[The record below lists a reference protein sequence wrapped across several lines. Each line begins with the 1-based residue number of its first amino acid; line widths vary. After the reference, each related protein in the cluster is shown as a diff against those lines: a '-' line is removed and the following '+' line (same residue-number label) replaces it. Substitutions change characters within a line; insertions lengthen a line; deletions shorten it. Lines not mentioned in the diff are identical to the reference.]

1 MFHSLLTN
9 TSGRGYPAYD
19 PQVDPWQ
26 PHANKVNRPMADDG
40 PLYSKDDPNLTC
52 NKVGTNTPAEMTA
65 DAAPGSEMIVK
76 WNRWPNDHKGGLLV
90 ALFVFLSHTFTL
102 LKGPVL
108 TYAKYCGNG
117 HNDCDNVQQSITEGW
132 FKIDEA
138 GYDDSAGQ
146 WASDRLIAQDISWS
160 FNLPPAESIQQG
172 SYLIRQWVAC
182 W

>member
-1 MFHSLLTN
+1 
-9 TSGRGYPAYD
+9 
-19 PQVDPWQ
+19 
-26 PHANKVNRPMADDG
+26 MADDG